1 MNEPLSLIDQS
12 THANTIQIISMID
25 FFCSPGD
32 NHAEANG
39 GDGGGGGSSEVVLE
53 SHSVIRITLE
63 LYLISDSGVPSNFER
78 RYRVARNRNNFRAK
92 IGPLAR
98 AQCIEPSMANEQTR
112 FCQLMRGG
120 QTHIA
125 RYSRHLITARTCTHT
140 AHHTTPLPGQSNP
153 YELFLSDGYEFGKFA
168 VWLTREQA
176 LRTHRQAVSQRPS
189 MWSHHRNCGAIV
201 VSVCV
206 VCVCVWVSL
215 CVAVCRCV
223 YLHAPLEEKC
233 YSAVFCFLFSCFI
246 LFLLFHLFDNI
257 HDRIHHHITTFNTH
271 SLHHSLPLTRTR

>member
-1 MNEPLSLIDQS
+1 
-12 THANTIQIISMID
+12 MID
-25 FFCSPGD
+25 FFCSTGD

-63 LYLISDSGVPSNFER
+63 LYLISDSGVPSNFKR

-206 VCVCVWVSL
+206 VCVCLS
-215 CVAVCRCV
+215 VAVCRCV
-223 YLHAPLEEKC
+223 PLC
-233 YSAVFCFLFSCFI
+233 VFACPAGRKMLFCRFLFFVF
-246 LFLLFHLFDNI
+246 LFYIISSVPFV
-257 HDRIHHHITTFNTH
+257 R
-271 SLHHSLPLTRTR
+271 